1 MLTPHS
7 SARPAGRA
15 AAACAAARAA
25 ARAAGHVGRRD
36 TSVLADAVGA
46 LAVVGAAVAAGGAA
60 FGVLRVV
67 QPGGVGSGDSQ
78 GRGDQKCQKRSPFL
92 NKHGT

>member
-1 MLTPHS
+1 MLQPLVQLLAQPLVQPVTSEPPEEVLQ
-7 SARPAGRA
+7 RL
-15 AAACAAARAA
+15 
-25 ARAAGHVGRRD
+25 GRRD